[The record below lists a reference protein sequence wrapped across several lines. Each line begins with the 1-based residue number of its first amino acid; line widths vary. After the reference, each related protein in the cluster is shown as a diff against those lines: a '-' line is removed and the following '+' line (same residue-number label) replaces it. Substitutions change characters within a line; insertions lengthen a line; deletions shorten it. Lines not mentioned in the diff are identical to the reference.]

1 MANWVAARPVEG
13 KPAVAERQPDD
24 RKPAAIEAQED
35 MRTRSV
41 PVLTRALAILEVL
54 AATRNG
60 LALPEIARRINIAKS
75 SAHSILL
82 TLLRQGYVSRSPRTR
97 RFACSSKLLWLAN
110 QALEGLRL
118 RELAVPFLRQ
128 LSLSTGL
135 TVHLAILENL
145 EAILIAKVDPPGA
158 PPLSTWPGRRM
169 ELHCTAVG
177 KALMAHIPNEELHH
191 LLKTRVLAR
200 HNDNTITSP
209 RRLLEVVEKIRAE
222 GYALSDEENEVG
234 YRCLGVPVFDE
245 RGRLAGAIS
254 VAGSVTYV
262 NNEKIK
268 FLAAQL
274 KRAAEAI
281 TGALIGEER
290 RSSDTSKCAPGHV
303 RVETTSKHAR
313 AAR

>member
-1 MANWVAARPVEG
+1 MTYICGMANWMVARPVG
-13 KPAVAERQPDD
+13 TVAIAERQD
-24 RKPAAIEAQED
+24 AI
-35 MRTRSV
+35 RTRSV

-54 AATRNG
+54 AQSHNG

-97 RFACSSKLLWLAN
+97 RFTCSSKLLWLAN

-135 TVHLAILENL
+135 TVHLAILENH

-169 ELHCTAVG
+169 DLHCTAVG
-177 KALMAHIPNEELHH
+177 KALMAHIPDEELRD
-191 LLKTRVLAR
+191 LLKSRIFAR

-209 RRLLEVVEKIRAE
+209 KRLLELVENIRAE
-222 GYALSDEENEVG
+222 GYTLSDEENEVG

-245 RGRLAGAIS
+245 QGRLAGAIS
-254 VAGSVTYV
+254 VAGSVIQV
-262 NNEKIK
+262 NNEKVK

-274 KRAAEAI
+274 RRAADAI

-290 RSSDTSKCAPGHV
+290 RAGEAPKPDPGNLPAEPQV
-303 RVETTSKHAR
+303 AAKRTR